1 MNITTSSSN
10 QSLKIP
16 ISNRLVLLFAVT
28 FLSFGLSGPLSNAQ
42 DRESDF
48 LQARR
53 RMVERDL
60 RGRGIK
66 DARVLEAM
74 SLVPRHLFVE
84 PKLHR
89 FAYQDRPL
97 PIGEGQTISQP
108 YMVALMTQLLELK
121 GDEKVLEIGT
131 GSGYQAAVL
140 AHLTHE
146 VYTIEI
152 IAPLAKRAKERLGQ
166 LGYSNVWIKIGDGF
180 FGWKENAPFDAIL
193 LTAAA
198 EKIPEPLWAQLREQG
213 VMIMPL
219 GPERQNQRLV
229 RARKISGQ
237 QRIEEITGVVFVPM
251 TGTVEKES
259 R

>member
-28 FLSFGLSGPLSNAQ
+28 FLSLGLSGSLSNAQ

-66 DARVLEAM
+66 DARVLEVM

-84 PKLHR
+84 AKLHR

-140 AHLTHE
+140 AHMARE

-198 EKIPEPLWAQLREQG
+198 EKIPEPLWAQLREHG

-229 RARKISGQ
+229 RVRKISGQ

>member
-1 MNITTSSSN
+1 
-10 QSLKIP
+10 
-16 ISNRLVLLFAVT
+16 
-28 FLSFGLSGPLSNAQ
+28 
-42 DRESDF
+42 
-48 LQARR
+48 
-53 RMVERDL
+53 MVERDL

-74 SLVPRHLFVE
+74 SSVPRHLFVE
-84 PKLHR
+84 AKLHR
-89 FAYQDRPL
+89 FAYDDRPL
-97 PIGEGQTISQP
+97 PIGERQTISQP
-108 YMVALMTQLLELK
+108 YMVALMTQLLGLK
-121 GDEKVLEIGT
+121 GDERVLEIGT

-140 AHLTHE
+140 AHVAQE
-146 VYTIEI
+146 VYTVEI
-152 IAPLAKRAKERLGQ
+152 IAPLANRAKERLGQ

-198 EKIPEPLWAQLREQG
+198 EKIPEPLWAQLRERG

-229 RARKISGQ
+229 RVRKISGE
-237 QRIEEITGVVFVPM
+237 QRIEEITGVMFVPM